1 MNNLNPAVGIHQL
14 LQDMARFLAAWLHTQ
29 LSLKDEH
36 YWENSVL
43 PCMTYAQSRYADAN
57 RIKSLNAL
65 DLAALLRILD
75 HNWHSVTQTAKLD
88 YHQRHYVKAAITV
101 RNRWSHTTPQSLDN
115 EMVYRDADTLQCLA
129 ELLGSPPSF
138 LEKIQAFK
146 KQVLHEIHTPIDS
159 EPPAIE
165 ISEHPTA
172 PPVPETSNSG
182 IQIGD
187 MVFLKSDPSH
197 QGAVVGITGTD
208 DTTRYQVFLDNKTQ
222 QFYADQIGLVIKP
235 EVKPLLSFEELHSFI
250 TALQLRNPSLSTLYS
265 LNAARIDFV
274 PYQYRPVLKII
285 RADRPRLLIAD
296 GVGVGKTI
304 EAGLILR
311 ELQARGT
318 VERVLIICPKPLVA
332 ERKWELEMKRFDE
345 RFTALTSAQ
354 LQYCIEETDKDGEWP
369 ERHAK
374 AIIPYSLFDQK
385 LLMGEKSKRRRRLGL
400 YELDPPPY
408 FDLVIVDEAH
418 HIRNENT
425 YAHQCVRFFCD
436 NANAVVFLTATP
448 VQLHNTELY
457 TLLRVLRPDLIVDE
471 VAFEHMAE
479 PNPSIN
485 LALRHTRAG
494 GDVWREETRA
504 ALLSAAQTARGLIT
518 LRNDPEFNA
527 VLNLLGKD
535 TTTREERVELIH
547 RIEEFHS
554 FATIINRTRRRDIGD
569 FCVRKPYTVENAHTP
584 EQRRLY
590 NATITLIERTL
601 ALQLNPLQVHFMTT
615 TIRRQAAS
623 CLYGLAPRIRA
634 LIEGRL
640 EDYDPLDTGEY
651 DGAMQI
657 NLDASLRQEAESI
670 LKLAETLPEKDPKFD
685 AFLDIVHQKQKMS
698 NNKVLLFSTFRHTLA
713 YLEKRLLQ
721 EGIRVALVHG
731 DVPDETRQRIRKR
744 FETSPEDK
752 DAVDVLLMSE
762 VGCEG
767 LDYQFCDTMVNYD
780 LPWNPMRIE
789 QRIGRIDRRGQ
800 QSETVSIYNLITSDT
815 IDADIYYRCLWRI
828 GIFESSVGDCEDI
841 FGNLQTTIEN
851 IAKNAQLTPE
861 EKRRK
866 LEQLA
871 DNEIR
876 RMKEENELEEKEAEF
891 FGLQVPRN
899 AADAAVYQAESR
911 WLSPQMLEQFL
922 TRYINNLTGTEE
934 PFLGKGPLKTI
945 RLSQEARQTL
955 REQFLKLKPAKN
967 EMNRLWERYLKGQTP
982 HCPVT
987 FDGTC
992 AADNRDALFIN
1003 PLHPLVQQAVQA
1015 CNPAMPVRAV
1025 FQLYPDDIITAGI
1038 YPFVLYAWEFKGA
1051 RTEIKLTPI
1060 CDNEDLTKDFFVLL
1074 EDATPCD
1081 HRITP
1086 EEESAFE
1093 RLDALHYRQFQEA
1106 REAHRKAI
1114 HQRCIAQRDSLETS
1128 FKNHESVLL
1137 QRLETATDPNIIRM
1151 RQGELENRRADH
1163 ARTLERLAET
1173 ETTADILANPVL
1185 QGILI
1190 VADTRENK
1198 R

>member
-1 MNNLNPAVGIHQL
+1 MNNFNPELGIHQL
-14 LQDMARFLAAWLHTQ
+14 LNDITHILAAWLHTH
-29 LSLKDEH
+29 LSHNDPQF
-36 YWENSVL
+36 WENNVL
-43 PCMTYAQSRYADAN
+43 PGMTYAQSRYADAN
-57 RIKSLNAL
+57 RVKSLNAL
-65 DLAALLRILD
+65 DLTALLRILD
-75 HNWHSVTQTAKLD
+75 YNWHLVTQIAKLD
-88 YHQRHYVKAAITV
+88 YYQRHYIKEALTV
-101 RNRWSHTTPQSLDN
+101 RNRWAHTTPESVDK
-115 EMVYRDADTLQCLA
+115 EMLYRDADTLQRLA
-129 ELLGSPPSF
+129 ELLGAPPSY
-138 LEKIQAFK
+138 LEKAQDIK
-146 KQVLHEIHTPIDS
+146 KQLSHEIHPPLNS
-159 EPPAIE
+159 EPSATE
-165 ISEHPTA
+165 ISEQATPT
-172 PPVPETSNSG
+172 PVPETSNSG
-182 IQIGD
+182 IQIGN
-187 MVFLKSDPSH
+187 MVFLKSNPSR

-222 QFYADQIGLVIKP
+222 QFYDDQIGLVMKP
-235 EVKPLLSFEELHSFI
+235 EVKPLLSVEELHSFI
-250 TALQLRNPSLSTLYS
+250 TTLQLRNPSLSTLYS
-265 LNAARIDFV
+265 LNASRIDFV

-318 VERVLIICPKPLVA
+318 VERILIICPKPLVA

-385 LLMGEKSKRRRRLGL
+385 LLMGEKSKRRHRLGL
-400 YELDPPPY
+400 YELAPPPY

-436 NANAVVFLTATP
+436 NAHAVVFLTATP
-448 VQLHNTELY
+448 VQLHNAELY

-471 VAFEHMAE
+471 VAFEHIAE

-485 LALRHTRAG
+485 LALRHVRACS
-494 GDVWREETRA
+494 DAWREETHA
-504 ALLSAAQTARGLIT
+504 ALLSAAQTARGIIT

-527 VLNLLGKD
+527 VLKLLEQD
-535 TTTREERVELIH
+535 TATREERVELIH
-547 RIEEFHS
+547 RIEAFHS
-554 FATIINRTRRRDIGD
+554 FATVINRTRRRDIGD
-569 FCVRKPYTVENAHTP
+569 FCVRKPYTVEITHTQ
-584 EQRRLY
+584 EQQRLY
-590 NATITLIERTL
+590 DATITLVEK
-601 ALQLNPLQVHFMTT
+601 ALSLKHNPLQVHFMTT

-623 CLYGLAPRIRA
+623 CLYGLAPRIRG

-640 EDYDPLDTGEY
+640 EDYDPLDAGEY
-651 DGAMQI
+651 DGAMEI
-657 NLDASLRQEAESI
+657 ALDTALRHEMEDLIA
-670 LKLAETLPEKDPKFD
+670 LAETLPEKDPKFD
-685 AFLDIVHQKQKMS
+685 AFLDVVHQKQKMS

-721 EGIRVALVHG
+721 AGIRVALVHG
-731 DVPDETRQRIRKR
+731 DVPDDTRQLVRKR

-800 QSETVSIYNLITSDT
+800 QSETVSIYNLITGDT

-841 FGNLQTTIEN
+841 FGNLQATIEN

-891 FGLQVPRN
+891 FGLQVSRN

-911 WLSPQMLEQFL
+911 WLAPQMLEGFL
-922 TRYINNLTGTEE
+922 TRYISNLTRTEE
-934 PFLGKGPLKTI
+934 PFLGKGPLKTL
-945 RLSQEARQTL
+945 RLSQDARQIL
-955 REQFLKLKPAKN
+955 REQFIKLKPAKN

-982 HCPVT
+982 HCQVT

-1015 CNPAMPVRAV
+1015 CNPALPARTAFKV
-1025 FQLYPDDIITAGI
+1025 YPGNIAAGI

-1051 RTEIKLTPI
+1051 RTELKLTPI
-1060 CDNEDLTKDFFVLL
+1060 CDDEGLTKDFFVLL
-1074 EDATPCD
+1074 EEATPCD
-1081 HRITP
+1081 HLITP
-1086 EEESAFE
+1086 AEEAAFD
-1093 RLDALHYRQFQEA
+1093 RLDALHYRHFQEA
-1106 REAHRKAI
+1106 REAHQKAI

-1128 FKNHESVLL
+1128 FRNHESVLL

-1151 RQGELENRRADH
+1151 RQGELDNRRADH
-1163 ARTLERLAET
+1163 ARTLEQLAQT
-1173 ETTADILANPVL
+1173 ETTADVLANPVL
-1185 QGILI
+1185 QGILT
-1190 VADTRENK
+1190 VADTRGNK